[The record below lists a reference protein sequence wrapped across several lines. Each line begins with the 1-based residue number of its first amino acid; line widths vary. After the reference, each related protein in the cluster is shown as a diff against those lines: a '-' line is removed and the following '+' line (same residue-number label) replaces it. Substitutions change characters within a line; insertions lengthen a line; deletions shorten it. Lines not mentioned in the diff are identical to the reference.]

1 MKRFFRLK
9 RSVGVRQ
16 RLFDFLDRS
25 RRRQRS
31 FKLAILGLTCLA
43 IALVFGVLPKGR
55 YVAAAAQSTARQ
67 AARTALGIPTPRGEI
82 DSGWRRF
89 RLDGI
94 AESKKAWVRD
104 FAKESPDNQR
114 LMRYAGLDPDHG
126 LLRWGNFDRTL
137 LLPSTVFEVDDNGR
151 SYRFRP

>member
-67 AARTALGIPTPRGEI
+67 AARTEPIRGPGCGSPARPRPPGN
-82 DSGWRRF
+82 RR
-89 RLDGI
+89 
-94 AESKKAWVRD
+94 
-104 FAKESPDNQR
+104 N
-114 LMRYAGLDPDHG
+114 
-126 LLRWGNFDRTL
+126 
-137 LLPSTVFEVDDNGR
+137 
-151 SYRFRP
+151 